1 MPSPKTNCPDDVG
14 ISVQHIEI
22 ARFIVKKDSLS
33 IKNHE
38 GKTPFEVM
46 EEILLKTKHIWW
58 GVGGNFEIDN
68 ELIF

>member
-1 MPSPKTNCPDDVG
+1 VG

-46 EEILLKTKHIWW
+46 GEILLKTKHIWW
-58 GVGGNFEIDN
+58 GGRKF
-68 ELIF
+68 